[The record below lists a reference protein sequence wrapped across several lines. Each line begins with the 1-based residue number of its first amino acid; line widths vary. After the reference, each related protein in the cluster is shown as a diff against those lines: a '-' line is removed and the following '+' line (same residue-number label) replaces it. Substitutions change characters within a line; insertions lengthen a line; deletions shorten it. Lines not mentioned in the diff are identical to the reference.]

1 MDTTLT
7 TTDYLAYID
16 VLYMPGI
23 TVYGTLSGRLMLTKQ
38 GRLIL
43 TTVEGTKEAP
53 IYKEIMNVAAGQVK
67 KIRITLDQLSIK
79 TDDKVYRMSV
89 APYTVPMIATGGVV
103 GSVAAYALY
112 ARSGAPSFI
121 QTLRSQGMQVIYT
134 GFAKIFGLTLLT
146 LAGIFA
152 VFIVSFLIF
161 GDWL

>member
-1 MDTTLT
+1 MDTTST
-7 TTDYLAYID
+7 TPDYLAYID

-38 GRLIL
+38 GRLVL

-53 IYKEIMNVAAGQVK
+53 IYKEVMNVATGQIK
-67 KIRITLDQLSIK
+67 KFRVTLDQVSIK

-89 APYTVPMIATGGVV
+89 APYTVPMIATGGVA
-103 GSVAAYALY
+103 GGVAAYALY

-121 QTLRSQGMQVIYT
+121 QTLRSQGIPVIYT
-134 GFAKIFGLTLLT
+134 GFAKIFGLTLLI
-146 LAGIFA
+146 LAGIFV
-152 VFIVSFLIF
+152 VFILSFLIF